1 MKRDKKKMKLRY
13 NPKCLVAS
21 GAVVGG
27 YLLLARPSDRRVSVA
42 LGLAIATYAGL
53 AWYDKLYDCDERL
66 ESFGGPVSV
75 VTGPFKPAL
84 DANNRYTGGAAT
96 RASKP
101 AGRYTA
107 RNGECA

>member
-1 MKRDKKKMKLRY
+1 MRLPAY

-53 AWYDKLYDCDERL
+53 ARYDKPYDCKARR

-75 VTGPFKPAL
+75 IPGPFHPAL
-84 DANNRYTGGAAT
+84 HSDNRYTGGAAT

-101 AGRYTA
+101 AGGCGA

>member
-1 MKRDKKKMKLRY
+1 MKLRY

-27 YLLLARPSDRRVSVA
+27 YWLLSPSDRRVSVA

-53 AWYDKLYDCDERL
+53 AWYDRLYNCDERL
-66 ESFGGPVSV
+66 QSFGGPVSL

-84 DANNRYTGGAAT
+84 DADNRYTGAPTT

-101 AGRYTA
+101 AGGYTA